1 MIAIFI
7 LSGLLSI
14 VGITAVVNALVKD
27 AYNEGYRHGV
37 KRGTYDACRQQ
48 VETEKFFRDIESAS
62 KTSFPHK

>member
-1 MIAIFI
+1 M
-7 LSGLLSI
+7 
-14 VGITAVVNALVKD
+14 TAVFIICGCLFCAGIWATINALVKD
-27 AYNEGYRHGV
+27 AYNEGFRHGI